1 MSDGSRLLTFTHS
14 SRRNGRYR
22 LACSSYTGAADASGV
37 IVNAGF
43 HRRADQLFNPWP
55 LSAAGVQRK
64 QAIHFAVI

>member
-1 MSDGSRLLTFTHS
+1 
-14 SRRNGRYR
+14 